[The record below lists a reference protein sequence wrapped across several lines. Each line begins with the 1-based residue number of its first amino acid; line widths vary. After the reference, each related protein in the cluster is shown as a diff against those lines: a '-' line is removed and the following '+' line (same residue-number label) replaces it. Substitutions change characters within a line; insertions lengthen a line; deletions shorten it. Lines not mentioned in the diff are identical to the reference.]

1 MQRQK
6 ILVADDDPDIVD
18 IIQTVLEGEGFQ
30 VLVAADG
37 EEALRK
43 VKEERPDLL
52 LLDIMMPKLDGYQVC
67 QQVKDDVSLSSIP
80 VVIISARGQ
89 KSDKDKGFRAGVCDY
104 IVKPFDPLELPE
116 IVRRNLT
123 CPPRQAGR

>member
-1 MQRQK
+1 MNER
-6 ILVADDDPDIVD
+6 ILVADDDLDIVD

-30 VLVAADG
+30 VLVANDG
-37 EEALRK
+37 ETALRK
-43 VKEERPDLL
+43 LREERPDLL

-67 QQVKDDVSLSSIP
+67 QRLKDDVTLSTIP
-80 VVIISARGQ
+80 VVIISAKGQ
-89 KSDKDKGFRAGVCDY
+89 ESDKDKGFRAGACDY

-123 CPPRQAGR
+123 GPPQQAGR

>member
-1 MQRQK
+1 MNER

-30 VLVAADG
+30 VLVATDG

-43 VKEERPDLL
+43 VKQERPDLVI
-52 LLDIMMPKLDGYQVC
+52 LDIMMPKLDGYQVC
-67 QQVKDDVSLSSIP
+67 QQVKNSSALSSIP
-80 VVIISARGQ
+80 IVIISARGQ
-89 KSDKDKGFRAGVCDY
+89 EKDRDNGLKAGASDY

-116 IVRRNLT
+116 IVRRNLRT
-123 CPPRQAGR
+123 KNG